1 MFRFVFLLNDFS
13 MKLLIIDKY
22 LFTNSGYTIYP
33 ISYLHLVY
41 TLHFSITTMLLNKIV
56 KPLLRIYKSMNIVA
70 VWQQYT
76 QIYITSGYRLL
87 TAGSWV
93 DSRHFVHI
101 IDLPSTLVIV
111 VRNLKIKKLILT
123 SCLNYFANF
132 RVWLNCKFLGKY
144 VYFNFLF
151 IYERF

>member
-70 VWQQYT
+70 V
-76 QIYITSGYRLL
+76 
-87 TAGSWV
+87 
-93 DSRHFVHI
+93 
-101 IDLPSTLVIV
+101 
-111 VRNLKIKKLILT
+111 
-123 SCLNYFANF
+123 
-132 RVWLNCKFLGKY
+132 
-144 VYFNFLF
+144 
-151 IYERF
+151 